1 MLVSL
6 VDFWGLVYYNFIN
19 KGLTESGDHMS
30 HTLTIRHLGP
40 IERCELTPNKFT
52 VLTGPQSNG
61 KSTVAKAIFF
71 FRTVKQDILNIM
83 MQGGPARSTGI
94 PGVTWKKTVERRMR
108 DKFLELFGTTWIMP
122 DDLFLKYNFKKD
134 VFIAVSLQPSIEDF
148 EKNYIS
154 FEFGQ
159 KLLDYFMERD
169 QRNYLSMT
177 AGQRKSEEEK
187 LAQLFDD
194 AYETVFIPAGRNL
207 ITLLSTQLNYI
218 FTSLEA
224 SQLRNIDYLTKR
236 YTELILKMKD
246 SFADGLSG
254 FAAKSKADLETY
266 PKYKMNQPS
275 INVLLKKSREIL
287 QGDYRYVDGDERL
300 YLDSRRYVKINY
312 TSSGQQEIVWVLNLL
327 GYYLITGKKVLLMI
341 EEPESHLYPNAQQ
354 EVAELLSIFANAG
367 NEVLVTTH
375 SPYILGSFNYMLLAA
390 QTEHSKREIIKQIVD
405 LKNWITPDHISAWF
419 VEKGEV
425 RSALDDSE
433 NCILI
438 QNELIDEAS
447 TRINDRSDRILEQMY
462 EEEG

>member
-1 MLVSL
+1 MPISP
-6 VDFWGLVYYNFIN
+6 VDIHGLPYYNFTD

-40 IERCELTPNKFT
+40 IEHCELTPDKFT

-61 KSTVAKAIFF
+61 KSTVAKAIYF
-71 FRTVKQDILNIM
+71 FRTVKQDVLNIM

-94 PGVTWKKTVERRMR
+94 QNAKWRKTVERRMR

-122 DDLFLKYNFKKD
+122 DDLYLKYSFKKD
-134 VFIAVSLQPSIEDF
+134 VFIEVKLQPSIDDY

-159 KLLDYFMERD
+159 KILDYFEERE

-177 AGQRKSEEEK
+177 AGQRKTEEET
-187 LAQLFDD
+187 LAQLLDD
-194 AYETVFIPAGRNL
+194 DYEAVFIPAGRNL

-246 SFADGLSG
+246 SFSAGLTG
-254 FAAKSKADLETY
+254 FAAKAKADPETY
-266 PKYKMNQPS
+266 PKYKTNQPS

-300 YLDSRRYVKINY
+300 YLDPRRYVKINY

-327 GYYLITGKKVLLMI
+327 TYYLVTGKKVLLMI

-354 EVAELLSIFANAG
+354 EVAELLSLFVNAG

-390 QTEHSKREIIKQIVD
+390 QTDHSKREMIKQIVD
-405 LKNWITPDHISAWF
+405 WKNWIAPDHISAWF

-425 RSALDDSE
+425 RSALDSSE

-462 EEEG
+462 EEG

>member
-1 MLVSL
+1 MHK
-6 VDFWGLVYYNFIN
+6 N
-19 KGLTESGDHMS
+19 KELAKSGDHMS
-30 HTLTIRHLGP
+30 HVLTIRHLGP
-40 IERCELTPNKFT
+40 IERCELTPAKFT

-61 KSTVAKAIFF
+61 KSTIAKAIFF
-71 FRTVKQDILNIM
+71 FRTVKQDVLNIM

-94 PGVTWKKTVERRMR
+94 PTATWRKTVERRMR

-122 DDLFLKYNFKKD
+122 DDLFLKYSFKKD
-134 VFIAVSLQPSIEDF
+134 VFVTVSLQHSIDDF

-159 KLLDYFMERD
+159 KILDYFEERE

-177 AGQRKSEEEK
+177 AGQLKSEEEQ
-187 LAQLFDD
+187 LALLFDEE
-194 AYETVFIPAGRNL
+194 YETVFIPSGRNL

-246 SFADGLSG
+246 SFASGLSG
-254 FAAKSKADLETY
+254 FAAKAKADLQTY
-266 PKYKMNQPS
+266 PKYKTNQPS

-341 EEPESHLYPNAQQ
+341 EEPESHLYPSAQQ
-354 EVAELLSIFANAG
+354 EVAELLSLFANAG

-390 QTEHSKREIIKQIVD
+390 QAEHSKREIIKQIVD
-405 LKNWITPDHISAWF
+405 RKNWIASDHISAWF

-425 RSALDDSE
+425 RNAIVNDE
-433 NCILI
+433 NCALI